1 LSSSLA
7 IAAVTTT
14 LRHVVAQALAADPT
28 PVAGADVT
36 TYQPVQLGS
45 DGRSR
50 AAGVNLY
57 LYQVT
62 PNTGWTTTATTTV
75 RPDGSPGDRPHA
87 VLDLHYLISCYG
99 DDKVLEPQRL
109 LGCAVA
115 ALADT
120 AVLAADTV
128 AAALA
133 AYGTGATAYLAQADL
148 ADQPEP
154 VRLAA
159 TPLSME
165 ETAALWRMLGTS
177 SLLSVTYTATAVLL
191 H

>member
-1 LSSSLA
+1 MSSSLA

-14 LRHVVAQALAADPT
+14 LRHILAQAVAADPM
-28 PVAGADVT
+28 PVAGAEVT

-50 AAGVNLY
+50 AAGVNVY

-62 PNTGWTTTATTTV
+62 PNTGWTTNATTTV
-75 RPDGSPGDRPHA
+75 RADGSPGDRPSVA
-87 VLDLHYLISCYG
+87 LDLRYLISCYG

-109 LGCAVA
+109 LGSAVA
-115 ALADT
+115 ALAGT
-120 AVLAADTV
+120 PVLAPETV
-128 AAALA
+128 ADALV
-133 AYGTGATAYLAQADL
+133 AYGTGATAYLSQSDL

-159 TPLSME
+159 ASLSVEDM
-165 ETAALWRMLGTS
+165 AALWRTLGTS